1 MSSAD
6 KQTDSQNIF
15 NKAEPRFRKYVL
27 LNYMSPSRCL
37 YNHLS
42 SSKSASEYMDPCQE
56 FADRSIKCMR
66 RNNGDRDMCTD
77 YFQAYRDCKKAW
89 LNQKKSKGSAS

>member
-1 MSSAD
+1 MKPLPAGISQYAD
-6 KQTDSQNIF
+6 LT
-15 NKAEPRFRKYVL
+15 L
-27 LNYMSPSRCL
+27 G
-37 YNHLS
+37 H
-42 SSKSASEYMDPCQE
+42 SKSASEYMDPCQD

-89 LNQKKSKGSAS
+89 VSSITSHTVCFMAIFT